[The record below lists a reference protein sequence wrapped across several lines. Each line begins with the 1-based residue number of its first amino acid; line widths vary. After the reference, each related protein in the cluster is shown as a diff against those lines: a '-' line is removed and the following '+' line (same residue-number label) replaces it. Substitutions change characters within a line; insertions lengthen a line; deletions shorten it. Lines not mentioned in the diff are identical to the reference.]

1 MLQIQ
6 QMKEYQAAIDE
17 SKLIIK
23 EHEDSYYIVIQMICD
38 EKERVTKVINDL
50 IVEFQEKT
58 LASKQDNFKK
68 LKSFQSSQDIQIIM
82 ITKYIEDMHTSYG
95 AKFKI
100 QKEHFNTSLQECCKR
115 TSILESKWWNS

>member
-6 QMKEYQAAIDE
+6 QMKEYQEAIDE
-17 SKLIIK
+17 SKLIIE
-23 EHEDSYYIVIQMICD
+23 EHEDSYHIVIQMICD

-58 LASKQDNFKK
+58 LASKQDYFKK
-68 LKSFQSSQDIQIIM
+68 LKSFQSSQEIQIIM

-100 QKEHFNTSLQECCKR
+100 QKVGFS
-115 TSILESKWWNS
+115 